1 MTISDS
7 GIPSLSSV
15 TRVVIRV
22 GDVNDEEPRFLDRQ
36 HRVRIPRLP
45 VGMLDLGLYRV
56 VADDRDIGLNADL
69 DYSIAPPTKENKAA
83 GAAEAQF
90 RIHEKTGMIYA
101 LGELEKEA
109 QYDLQVSNYFENI
122 YFLIFII
129 IYYLC
134 VHALGNTVGYLLF
147 FILI

>member
-7 GIPSLSSV
+7 GVPSLSSV

-69 DYSIAPPTKENKAA
+69 DYSIAPPAKESRTA
-83 GAAEAQF
+83 GAEAKF
-90 RIHEKTGMIYA
+90 RIHQKTGMIYA
-101 LGELEKEA
+101 LSELEKEA
-109 QYDLQVSNYFENI
+109 QYDLQVRNHLLNI
-122 YFLIFII
+122 ISYVCNFSFLLRRIN
-129 IYYLC
+129 
-134 VHALGNTVGYLLF
+134 ALRSTVCCLMF
-147 FILI
+147 FI